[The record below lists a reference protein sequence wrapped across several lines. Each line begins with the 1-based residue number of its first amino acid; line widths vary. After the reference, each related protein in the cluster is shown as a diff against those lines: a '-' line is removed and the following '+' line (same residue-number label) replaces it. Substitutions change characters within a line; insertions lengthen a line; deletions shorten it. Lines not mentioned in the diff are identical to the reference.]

1 MAPVVHPVGAEE
13 EVAFGAGEGDV
24 EEAFFLFEFQVAFG
38 VVAGEFVF
46 GEAGDDDGVEF
57 EALGL
62 VDGEDGDAGVVGGEE
77 VEIAGEGGA
86 VGEFGEEVGRW
97 AGGVVVALEELDE
110 AIEIGV
116 AAVEGAV
123 EGFAIVAEVAQAG
136 FVENALAEVRRAVG
150 VGESAPGGEF
160 FGDGQEGFAVA
171 DDEALP
177 VAGTGG
183 ELGAEA
189 QEDLGGG
196 EGVGKGA
203 VGRTVPGG
211 EVLADGGEVVAFE
224 IEEAAGEVERVV
236 PAVGGERDAEAG
248 GVGADHRE
256 VESDIVADE
265 HRALGEVG
273 EFPKNFGGVAS
284 VGLQGFLA
292 DAVDGGGI
300 AKRTGGAQEG
310 FEISGRAAGDEFH
323 RADVDDFIHGRREA
337 GGFHIEDDDGA
348 VGEGVEQGVERIAIT
363 VGAELGEI
371 GEAEAAGLAVGG
383 EFLQGGGADAAGGTQ
398 DHALQGTAVGGIEQ
412 EAEAC
417 EQVFDF
423 LAAEEVELLDG
434 EVGDAVAFQGVGN
447 GRGPVVGAGENADF
461 PGIAGGLDLLEPG
474 GDPVGL
480 VQGIVGMIELR
491 RCAFREG
498 WRGMGAG
505 AAMGKSGGVAVG
517 DAEEGL
523 GGAVVVAQ
531 RKLGDGAE
539 VGLEALHDCGR
550 IRAAP
555 FVNGLV

>member
-1 MAPVVHPVGAEE
+1 MKKAAGRLGPVPIVVEVGGEDK
-13 EVAFGAGEGDV
+13 VAFGAGDGDV
-24 EEAFFLFEFQVAFG
+24 EKAFFLFEFVVAFG
-38 VVAGEFVF
+38 VVAGELVL
-46 GEAGDDDGVEF
+46 GHSGDEDGVEF
-57 EALGL
+57 EAFGL

-77 VEIAGEGGA
+77 VEIAGEGRA

-97 AGGVVVALEELDE
+97 AGGVVVALEEFDE
-110 AIEIGV
+110 VIEIGV
-116 AAVEGAV
+116 AATEGAA

-136 FVENALAEVRRAVG
+136 FVEDALAEFRRAVG
-150 VGESAPGGEF
+150 VGVFAPGGEF

-171 DDEALP
+171 GDEVLP

-196 EGVGKGA
+196 EGVGKRA
-203 VGRTVPGG
+203 VGRAVPGG

-224 IEEAAGEVERVV
+224 IEKAAGEVERVV

-256 VESDIVADE
+256 VEGDIVADE
-265 HRALGEVG
+265 HRTLGEAG
-273 EFPKNFGGVAS
+273 EFAEDFGGVAS

-292 DAVDGGGI
+292 DAVDGGGF
-300 AKRTGGAQEG
+300 AEWAGGTQEG
-310 FEISGRAAGDEFH
+310 LEISNGAAGDEFH

-337 GGFHIEDDDGA
+337 GGFHIEDDDSA
-348 VGEGVEQGVERIAIT
+348 VGERVEQGVERIAIA

-371 GEAEAAGLAVGG
+371 GEAEAAGLAVGE
-383 EFLQGGGADAAGGTQ
+383 EFLQGGGADAAGRAQ

-423 LAAEEVELLDG
+423 LTAEEVELLDG

-447 GRGPVVGAGENADF
+447 GRGPLVGAGEDADF
-461 PGIAGGLDLLEPG
+461 PGIASGLDFLESG
-474 GDPVGL
+474 GDPVGF
-480 VQGIVGMIELR
+480 VQRVVGVIELR
-491 RCAFREG
+491 RGAFREG

-505 AAMGKSGGVAVG
+505 AAMGKGGGVAVG
-517 DAEEGL
+517 DAEEGF
-523 GGAVVVAQ
+523 GGAVVVLQ
-531 RKLGDGAE
+531 GKLGNGTE
-539 VGLEALHDCGR
+539 VGPDALHDCGG
-550 IRAAP
+550 I
-555 FVNGLV
+555 